1 MYIIALEAS
10 SSGSRP
16 PLQTWEHNFI
26 PEGFAICPDE
36 FYDIFYSTTPA
47 GFVNIAVENKI
58 VTSMTINQEALDVY
72 IAENPESELNDQE
85 PTPQDDVDAMLVD
98 HEYRLTLLELGI
110 SE

>member
-16 PLQTWEHNFI
+16 PLQTWEHNLI

-36 FYDIFYSTTPA
+36 FYDIFYSTNPA
-47 GFVNIAVENKI
+47 GFVNITVENNV

-72 IAENPESELNDQE
+72 IAENPEPTEPE

>member
-1 MYIIALEAS
+1 MYIISLEAS

-47 GFVNIAVENKI
+47 GFVNIVVENNVVI
-58 VTSMTINQEALDVY
+58 SMTINQETLDTYV
-72 IAENPESELNDQE
+72 AENPESESTAPK
-85 PTPQDDVDAMLVD
+85 PTAHDDTDAMMVD
-98 HEYRLTLLELGI
+98 HEYRLTLLELGLT
-110 SE
+110 E